1 MKLNN
6 IEHKEEFTQYI
17 EEEAE
22 LVLEEDWNY
31 KRQIHKA
38 YAKDNDW
45 QTPLAE
51 HVGEIIETHL
61 MHTSS
66 MQQLGLI
73 ADLLKE
79 ENMLEITGVGSTSSE
94 LIENMNEKV
103 YFGVKNCIERE
114 AENQLKNMDE
124 EKLTA
129 LNI

>member
-17 EEEAE
+17 KEQAE

-31 KRQIHKA
+31 KRQIHEA
-38 YAKDNDW
+38 YVKDKDW

-51 HVGEIIETHL
+51 HVSETIETHL
-61 MHTSS
+61 MQTSS

-79 ENMLEITGVGSTSSE
+79 ENMLEVNGVGSTSSE
-94 LIENMNEKV
+94 LIENMNQKV
-103 YFGVKNCIERE
+103 YFGVKNCIEKE
-114 AENQLKNMDE
+114 VEHKLKNMDE

-129 LNI
+129 LSI